1 MVNILLYRKRYV
13 ELRLHNLNDVYK
25 GTDFS
30 PCNSHMFVT
39 EGSFYHGNL
48 MFLYVKLGL
57 KVIRMRQ
64 FNRVG
69 FKHLLFS
76 KFWVSCDTQLN
87 LQALPTM

>member
-1 MVNILLYRKRYV
+1 MVNLLLYLKRYV
-13 ELRLHNLNDVYK
+13 EFRLHNLNDVYK
-25 GTDFS
+25 GTHFS

-69 FKHLLFS
+69 FKHLLSS
-76 KFWVSCDTQLN
+76 KFRVGRDTQLN
-87 LQALPTM
+87 LQALPTI

>member
-1 MVNILLYRKRYV
+1 
-13 ELRLHNLNDVYK
+13 
-25 GTDFS
+25 
-30 PCNSHMFVT
+30 MFVT
-39 EGSFYHGNL
+39 EDMFYHGNL

-69 FKHLLFS
+69 FKHLLVG
-76 KFWVSCDTQLN
+76 KFRVGCDTQLN